1 MRKTIKSD
9 ETLVKDYL
17 SGKSSALNELIKRH
31 REKVYT
37 SIIIFTK
44 DKYLAEDLFQDT
56 FIKVIDKLKQGKYK
70 EEGKFKPWVMRIA
83 YNICID
89 NYRKTKRS
97 PKKVNPKDFDIF
109 DIIPMQEESPEDRMI
124 ESQSK
129 SKVRK
134 LLDELPENQRE
145 VVLLR
150 HYYDFSFKEIAELC
164 GISINTALG
173 RMRYALIN
181 LRKVITEKH
190 IQL

>member
-1 MRKTIKSD
+1 MRKTIKTD
-9 ETLVKDYL
+9 EALVKEYL
-17 SGKSSALNELIKRH
+17 AGNSTALEVLINRHKS
-31 REKVYT
+31 KVYT

-56 FIKVIDKLKQGKYK
+56 FIKVIDKLKEGKYT

-89 NYRKTKRS
+89 NYRKTKRTPRVVS
-97 PKKVNPKDFDIF
+97 SEDFDIF
-109 DIIPMQEESPEDRMI
+109 DFISMHEDSPEDRLI
-124 ESQSK
+124 ENQSK

-134 LLDELPENQRE
+134 LLDVLPEDQKE

-164 GISINTALG
+164 NISINTALG

-181 LRKVITEKH
+181 LRKVVGEKQ

>member
-1 MRKTIKSD
+1 MRKIIKTD
-9 ETLVKDYL
+9 ESLVKSYL
-17 SGKSSALNELIKRH
+17 EGNSLALSELIKRH

-89 NYRKTKRS
+89 NYRKTKRR
-97 PKKVNPKDFDIF
+97 PRVVNSENFDIF
-109 DIIPMQEESPEDRMI
+109 DIVPMQEDSPEDRLI
-124 ESQSK
+124 ENQSK

-134 LLDELPENQRE
+134 LLDELPEEQRE

-164 GISINTALG
+164 NISINTALG

-181 LRKVITEKH
+181 LRKVITTKQ